1 MSPVT
6 SPSATFAA
14 ITAVLT
20 EQFQVEA
27 DKITSGTALADLGLD
42 SLSLMEFVFAME
54 DRFNLRIP
62 EERLDPRQANLTL
75 DDLCQ
80 ALDEAITAEPPKA
93 A

>member
-1 MSPVT
+1 
-6 SPSATFAA
+6 
-14 ITAVLT
+14 
-20 EQFQVEA
+20 
-27 DKITSGTALADLGLD
+27 
-42 SLSLMEFVFAME
+42 MEFVFAME

-75 DDLCQ
+75 DDLCR